1 MTVSTDPHRADR
13 PPVIVATGGARGL
26 GAALVTH
33 LATTGATTIIADVLD
48 EHGAKLAAGL
58 DELGLAAEY
67 RRTDVSDPQSTRAL
81 AAFAVEKYGRIDGLI
96 NNASIYGDLGA
107 KKLFTEITPE
117 EWDRVMSVNARGVW
131 LMSSAVYPA
140 MKAAGYGRIVNIAS
154 ATVHAGV
161 PYFAHY
167 TASKGAVIAMTRSI
181 AKEVG
186 CDGITVNAVA
196 PGLIDNEASAQLND
210 GSYALAMA
218 QRRAIGRGMLTED
231 LFGAVDFLCSP
242 GAAFVTGQ
250 TLIVDGGLNFT

>member
-1 MTVSTDPHRADR
+1 MTVIAESDRGDR
-13 PPVIVATGGARGL
+13 PSVIIVTGGARGL
-26 GAALVTH
+26 GAALVTY
-33 LATTGATTIIADVLD
+33 LATNGVTTVIADVLD
-48 EHGAKLAAGL
+48 DDGATLAANL
-58 DELGLAAEY
+58 NRRGLAAAY
-67 RRTDVSDPQSTRAL
+67 RHTDVSDPHSTTAL

-107 KKLFTEITPE
+107 KKLFTDITPE
-117 EWDRVMSVNARGVW
+117 DWDRVMSVNARGVW

-181 AKEVG
+181 AREVG

-210 GSYALAMA
+210 ESYATAIA

-231 LFGAVDFLCSP
+231 LFGAVEFLCSRS
-242 GAAFVTGQ
+242 AAFVTGQ